1 MNSTP
6 QNSNPCLDD
15 VSAPPIHL
23 RQRSRYAFVVAVLVV
38 LSGCETGRK
47 ALPVEAPPPVV
58 EPEIKPEIFSATPIR
73 AAPRTLIRFAQT
85 ALKKL
90 GYNIGRVDGQWG
102 PRSAQ
107 AIRQFETDRDL
118 WSANGHLSELNLH
131 HLTEESE
138 LSLANFE
145 REEKPAPKSI
155 ANQLR
160 GTAPLSKGAQL
171 IIIEREYQV
180 FAKPNPY
187 SAKLARL
194 EPGTGIYVV
203 AKQEGWYEIES
214 INRMKGFV
222 KAD

>member
-1 MNSTP
+1 MTPIGNSP
-6 QNSNPCLDD
+6 SDD
-15 VSAPPIHL
+15 VSAPYRRLH
-23 RQRSRYAFVVAVLVV
+23 QRSCCTLVIAILLT
-38 LSGCETGRK
+38 LSGCELGRK
-47 ALPVEAPPPVV
+47 PPPVETPSPVV
-58 EPEIKPEIFSATPIR
+58 EPEVKPEIYSATPIK

-90 GYNIGRVDGQWG
+90 GYSIGRVDGLWG
-102 PRSAQ
+102 PRSAT

-118 WSANGHLSELNLH
+118 WSANVHLSGLNLH
-131 HLTEESE
+131 HLTEESG

-145 REEKPAPKSI
+145 REEKPQPKTI

-214 INRMKGFV
+214 INRLRGFV

>member
-1 MNSTP
+1 MPPIGNSP
-6 QNSNPCLDD
+6 SDA
-15 VSAPPIHL
+15 VSAPFRRLH
-23 RQRSRYAFVVAVLVV
+23 QKSCCTLVIV
-38 LSGCETGRK
+38 ILLTLSGCELGRK
-47 ALPVEAPPPVV
+47 PPPAETPPPVI
-58 EPEIKPEIFSATPIR
+58 EPEVKPEIYSATPIK

-85 ALKKL
+85 ALNKL
-90 GYNIGRVDGQWG
+90 GYSIGRVDGLWG
-102 PRSAQ
+102 PRSAT

-131 HLTEESE
+131 HLTEESG

-145 REEKPAPKSI
+145 REEKPQPKTI

-214 INRMKGFV
+214 INRLRGFV

>member
-1 MNSTP
+1 M
-6 QNSNPCLDD
+6 
-15 VSAPPIHL
+15 PPIANTYPSFLSASDRHFRL
-23 RQRSRYAFVVAVLVV
+23 GSFSALLIIAMLLT
-38 LSGCETGRK
+38 LSGCELGRK
-47 ALPVEAPPPVV
+47 APPVEAPPPVV
-58 EPEIKPEIFSATPIR
+58 EPEVKPEIYSATPIK

-90 GYNIGRVDGQWG
+90 GYSIGRVDGLWG
-102 PRSAQ
+102 PRSAT

-131 HLTEESE
+131 HLTEESG

-145 REEKPAPKSI
+145 REEKPQPKTI
-155 ANQLR
+155 ASQLR
-160 GTAPLSKGAQL
+160 GTASLSKGAQL

-194 EPGTGIYVV
+194 EPGTGVYVV
-203 AKQEGWYEIES
+203 AKQEGWYQIES
-214 INRMKGFV
+214 INRLQGFV

>member
-1 MNSTP
+1 MPPIGNSP
-6 QNSNPCLDD
+6 SGA
-15 VSAPPIHL
+15 VSAPFRHL
-23 RQRSRYAFVVAVLVV
+23 HQRSCCTLVIAILLT
-38 LSGCETGRK
+38 LSGCELGRK
-47 ALPVEAPPPVV
+47 PPPVETPPPVV
-58 EPEIKPEIFSATPIR
+58 EPEVKPEIYSATPIK

-85 ALKKL
+85 ALNKL
-90 GYNIGRVDGQWG
+90 GYSIGRVDGLWG
-102 PRSAQ
+102 PRSAT

-131 HLTEESE
+131 HLTEESG

-145 REEKPAPKSI
+145 REEKPQPKTI

-214 INRMKGFV
+214 INRLRGFV